1 MYGLKCVTKCVTVKI
16 ILNIPKVFSKNR
28 RKCGTISV
36 SKERRRHMKS
46 LNDTMKGF
54 GDTQQDLA
62 KVLGITNSTM
72 SWKMRGRSEFTQS
85 EIKAIIER
93 YDLTGDEVKYMFFG
107 D

>member
-1 MYGLKCVTKCVTVKI
+1 
-16 ILNIPKVFSKNR
+16 
-28 RKCGTISV
+28 
-36 SKERRRHMKS
+36 MKS

-72 SWKMRGRSEFTQS
+72 SWKMRGRSDFTQS

-93 YDLTGDEVKYMFFG
+93 YDLTGDEVKYMFFE

>member
-1 MYGLKCVTKCVTVKI
+1 
-16 ILNIPKVFSKNR
+16 
-28 RKCGTISV
+28 
-36 SKERRRHMKS
+36 MKS

-54 GDTQQDLA
+54 GDTKQDLA